1 MGPRVMERMNRHTLR
16 IKWHKDIPGKSVG
29 QDLFVKNAKKKKK
42 KRRERK
48 KESNGSNS
56 GGKVQYKVKN
66 IK

>member
-42 KRRERK
+42 RRERK